1 VGDSEWEKVGTK
13 IKVQGTVE
21 SDVVKAFNEIFAE
34 EQQLAKD
41 TDRPAPTQSDILE
54 ILLRKGIRSY
64 RASKS

>member
-1 VGDSEWEKVGTK
+1 MGDSEWEKVGTK

-21 SDVVKAFNEIFAE
+21 SDVVKMFNEIFE
-34 EQQLAKD
+34 EEKELAKAN
-41 TDRPAPTQSDILE
+41 DRPAPTQSDILE